1 MSIIARAVEA
11 VQAQEAAAKAHAGTS
26 EPVASASATA
36 RAPLFA
42 GPAAA
47 RPATEV
53 APETPVTSTAHDTI
67 TRLYEALADL
77 DGAAMQACYAP
88 DAQFADEVF
97 TLRGAR
103 QIGGMWRM
111 LCDAT
116 QDKGSEVWL
125 VRTGPIT
132 RDGTVHRVR
141 WQATYLFSATG
152 RIVHNLIDATIE
164 VGPDG
169 LIRSHRDR
177 FGFWRW
183 SRQALGAPGLLAG
196 WTPWLRTK
204 VRRLAAAR
212 LAEYLSDP
220 VHWTH

>member
-1 MSIIARAVEA
+1 MSIIARAVQA
-11 VQAQEAAAKAHAGTS
+11 VQAQEAAAKAQAGAPAPLAPAPAAEHAALPA
-26 EPVASASATA
+26 EPKPA
-36 RAPLFA
+36 RAA
-42 GPAAA
+42 ADAAA
-47 RPATEV
+47 EPRAAPA
-53 APETPVTSTAHDTI
+53 SHDTI
-67 TRLYEALADL
+67 VRLYEALADL

-88 DAQFADEVF
+88 DAVFADEVF

-116 QDKGSEVWL
+116 QARGSEVWL

-132 RDGTVHRVR
+132 GAASVRQVR

-152 RIVHNLIDATIE
+152 RIVHNVIDATIE
-164 VGPDG
+164 LGPDG
-169 LIRSHRDR
+169 LIQRHRDR

-196 WTPWLRTK
+196 WTPWLRNS
-204 VRRLAAAR
+204 VRRQAAAR
-212 LAEYLSDP
+212 LAQYLRDP
-220 VHWTH
+220 VHGTH